1 MKNSIAELITLIE
14 TKHNVQSITA
24 RKFNRTF
31 EIYPWIKAKVF
42 HKMVLGKESLASKST
57 KSLLGQFKSLFY
69 GTWNLFIRKYEIWAF
84 TTSVER
90 IKIEGKFT
98 DKLFDRISSFSKG
111 NVLIIE
117 FQYFKKYPLK
127 KVASKYVSSK
137 ALFLLSE
144 EIYSRFFLRKTQI
157 KNKAIIKEIEAS
169 LKCSVNADAIVKK
182 NLAQYRM
189 MKFWLKI
196 LPNPKY
202 VFLTVSY
209 NHYGYIRAFKESGI
223 PVVEFQ
229 HGVISANHQAYNYIA
244 QLEPI
249 QFPDV
254 ISVFGENENT
264 YLNEQSNMPIQYAHV
279 IGRSIIDHYYSLA
292 KENETIQTISVALQD
307 GPIGN
312 KTIEFLLAFNRCSEK
327 KYIFNL
333 VPRRTSEASYKKD
346 FEFPDNFKFT
356 KENIYHTISHSDVN
370 VTAYSTVAIEALSLG
385 KRSYLIN
392 IENKAKEVFLSILG
406 DNPYVHFVDEPNE
419 LTELLSKHERNP
431 KKHEVNLSNDVNISS
446 NYKQNCINLLMTL
459 ENLNPKI

>member
-1 MKNSIAELITLIE
+1 MKNNIAELIALVE
-14 TKHNVQSITA
+14 TKHNVQRITTS
-24 RKFNRTF
+24 KFNKTF

-69 GTWNLFIRKYEIWAF
+69 GTWNLFIRKYEVWAF

-90 IKIEGKFT
+90 IKIEGKYT
-98 DKLFDRISSFSKG
+98 DKLFDRISTFSKG
-111 NVLIIE
+111 KFLIIE
-117 FQYFKKYPLK
+117 FQYFKKYPLRK
-127 KVASKYVSSK
+127 IASQYVSSK
-137 ALFLLSE
+137 AIFLLSE
-144 EIYSRFFLRKTQI
+144 EIYSRIFLRKTQI
-157 KNKAIIKEIEAS
+157 KNKAIIKEIEAA

-182 NLAQYRM
+182 NLAQYKM

-229 HGVISANHQAYNYIA
+229 HGVISENHQAYNYIA
-244 QLEPI
+244 KLEPI

-254 ISVFGENENT
+254 ISVFGENENN
-264 YLNEQSNMPIQYAHV
+264 YLNEQSNMPIQFANV
-279 IGRSIIDHYYSLA
+279 IGRSIIDYYYDRA
-292 KENETIQTISVALQD
+292 KENETIKSISVALQD

-312 KTIEFLLAFNRCSEK
+312 KTIEFLLAFNRHSEI
-327 KYIFNL
+327 KYNFKL
-333 VPRRTSEASYKKD
+333 VPRRTTEASYKKV
-346 FEFPDNFKFT
+346 FRFPDNFKFT
-356 KENIYHTISHSDVN
+356 KENIYHTISHCDIN
-370 VTAYSTVAIEALSLG
+370 ITAYSTVAIEALSLG

-392 IENKAKEVFLSILG
+392 IENKAKDVFLSILG
-406 DNPYVHFVDEPNE
+406 DNPFVHFVDEPNE
-419 LTELLSKHERNP
+419 LIELLSKHEKNP
-431 KKHEVNLSNDVNISS
+431 EKHEVNLSNDVNISA
-446 NYKQNCINLLMTL
+446 NYKQNCINLLKSL